1 MYKYNSSHH
10 AFLQL
15 QALQIEKII
24 SIFRYIIYGQ
34 CQYAYRYINH
44 PGYNRSEFNFK
55 ANFHLAISKH
65 VYERAMFC
73 VKSPRVLIPNPKTI
87 QIFLS
92 FIFFIDIFLEI
103 DYDILLFQEQ
113 VSCIKIRRIS
123 EQNFKVV
130 RMLYQCVYVYIHI
143 KVQNSRKQRLFSRKE
158 AISISAIQM
167 KFITLNFQA
176 TCTCSKTLLRICA
189 FVTRLYETFST
200 MIFRDMLGE
209 VSVRISLRV
218 PNHAVAASTRVE
230 NTKGQTRLNT

>member
-55 ANFHLAISKH
+55 ANFHLAISQH
-65 VYERAMFC
+65 VYERAMFR
-73 VKSPRVLIPNPKTI
+73 VKSPRVLILNSKTI

-92 FIFFIDIFLEI
+92 FIFFIDIYFLLEI

-130 RMLYQCVYVYIHI
+130 RMYQRVYVYI
-143 KVQNSRKQRLFSRKE
+143 
-158 AISISAIQM
+158 
-167 KFITLNFQA
+167 
-176 TCTCSKTLLRICA
+176 
-189 FVTRLYETFST
+189 
-200 MIFRDMLGE
+200 
-209 VSVRISLRV
+209 
-218 PNHAVAASTRVE
+218 
-230 NTKGQTRLNT
+230 